1 MQKILKLAL
10 PMEIGRKNT
19 RQIDAK
25 IKKLALQCKDLKDLH
40 CQRKNSKNL
49 TCQCKKYKKFA
60 LPMKIGGKKLVK
72 SMQKIEICIANAKI

>member
-1 MQKILKLAL
+1 MPTQKFEKFDLPMQKILKLAL

-40 CQRKNSKNL
+40 C
-49 TCQCKKYKKFA
+49 
-60 LPMKIGGKKLVK
+60 
-72 SMQKIEICIANAKI
+72 